1 MAATDEAGPVR
12 KGEELDVPR
21 LEAFLLK
28 ELDNTEG
35 PLTVEQFPSGF
46 SNLTYLLRLGAKSGA
61 KNLVLRRPPFGN
73 PVKTAHD
80 MGREYRVLAK
90 LCEVY
95 ELAPRPYLYCQD
107 HDLIGDEF
115 YVMERR
121 HGVVLRGPEPPA
133 QLQSTEL
140 AHRLCESFIA
150 NLARLHTLDY
160 RAAGLGDLGKPTGYV
175 QRQVT
180 GWSNRYVNAA
190 TDNVPEIVHLAAWLA
205 DHMPTESG
213 AALIHNDYKY
223 DNLLLDPEDI
233 THIRAVFD
241 WEMTTIGDP
250 LMDLGSTLAYWV
262 EPADSTS
269 LKAYAFGPTMVPGSM
284 SRRDLVSRYVHHT
297 GCQAFD
303 PLFYYCYGLFKLAVI
318 VQQIYARFVRGLTH
332 DTRFAELNRKVKSLG
347 VEALRAIETGSI

>member
-1 MAATDEAGPVR
+1 MTMTDEAGPVR
-12 KGEELDVPR
+12 RGEGLDTHR
-21 LEAFLLK
+21 LEGFLL
-28 ELDNTEG
+28 ENLPGTEG
-35 PLTVEQFPSGF
+35 PLAVQQFPSGF
-46 SNLTYLLRLGAKSGA
+46 SNLTYLLTLGSKDF
-61 KNLVLRRPPFGN
+61 VLRRPPFGN

-80 MGREYRVLAK
+80 MGREYRVLSK

-95 ELAPRPYLYCQD
+95 ELAPRPHLFCQD
-107 HDLIGDEF
+107 PDLIGDEF

-121 HGVVLRGPEPPA
+121 TGVVLRGPEPPA
-133 QLQSTEL
+133 SLHSPEL
-140 AHRLCESFIA
+140 AHRLCESFVA
-150 NLARLHTLDY
+150 NLAHLHTLDY
-160 RAAGLGDLGKPTGYV
+160 RAAGLGELGKPSGYV
-175 QRQVT
+175 ERQVT
-180 GWSNRYVNAA
+180 GWSKRYVNAR
-190 TDNVPEIVHLAAWLA
+190 TDDVPEMDQLAAWLA

-223 DNLLLDPEDI
+223 DNLLLDPEDL

-262 EPADSTS
+262 EPTDSQS
-269 LKAYAFGPTMVPGSM
+269 LKKYAFGPTMLPGSM
-284 SRRDLVSRYVHHT
+284 TRQELVSRYIDHT
-297 GCQAFD
+297 ESHQFD